1 MRWKLDNNLQ
11 AMSIVAAIL
20 ILLGGT
26 VVGVYHCW
34 RMLGWIALFPAAG
47 FVFADYLGFHLIFF
61 ARKEGGLLGWGS
73 LVCKFVIFG
82 TLLLN
87 GASLVFLLITDAKD
101 KAAIASRIEAKR
113 AELEAETAARVK
125 LIEAESAARQAEDT
139 RRAQNAAEVVQVTG
153 NASLARTVVRAST
166 AATPAPFAAPI
177 PSAFPIASTAA
188 ASAPVPEQ
196 EAPGI
201 VERFARWYTRGPLYF
216 SGGLVGLLCFVL
228 IQVFGKIGEG
238 RNGSPAAGGDGPERV
253 PARHVEPVP
262 QSLPVPAMANAAPQ
276 AAQVKPVRV
285 WRGMRPLDGPGEDGE
300 RSH

>member
-26 VVGVYHCW
+26 VVGIYHSW
-34 RMLGWIALFPAAG
+34 RMLGWIAIFPAAG
-47 FVFADYLGFHLIFF
+47 FIFADYLAFHLIWF
-61 ARKEGGLLGWGS
+61 ARKERGLLGWGS
-73 LVCKFVIFG
+73 LLCKFVLFG

-101 KAAIASRIEAKR
+101 KAAVASRIEARK

-125 LIEAESAARQAEDT
+125 LIEAESAARQAEET
-139 RRAQNAAEVVQVTG
+139 RRAQNAAEVAQVTG

-166 AATPAPFAAPI
+166 AATPAPFAAPL
-177 PSAFPIASTAA
+177 PSPSPIASTAA
-188 ASAPVPEQ
+188 AVEPAT

-201 VERFARWYTRGPLYF
+201 VERFARWYSRGPLYF
-216 SGGLVGLLCFVL
+216 SGGLVGLLCFIL

-238 RNGSPAAGGDGPERV
+238 RNDSPASGGDAPERL
-253 PARHVEPVP
+253 PARHVEPVISAPPPAPVMATPAP
-262 QSLPVPAMANAAPQ
+262 QSPQ
-276 AAQVKPVRV
+276 ERPRAV
-285 WRGMRPLDGPGEDGE
+285 WRGMTRVDDSGNGE

>member
-34 RMLGWIALFPAAG
+34 KMLGWIALFPAAG

-61 ARKEGGLLGWGS
+61 ARKERGLLGWGS

-101 KAAIASRIEAKR
+101 KAAIANRIEAKK

-125 LIEAESAARQAEDT
+125 LIEAESAARQAEET
-139 RRAQNAAEVVQVTG
+139 RRAQNAAEVAQVTG

-166 AATPAPFAAPI
+166 AATPAPFAAPL
-177 PSAFPIASTAA
+177 PSPSPIASTAA
-188 ASAPVPEQ
+188 SSEPAKE
-196 EAPGI
+196 EPGI

-238 RNGSPAAGGDGPERV
+238 RNASPAAGEDGPEHLL
-253 PARHVEPVP
+253 ARHVEPAP

-285 WRGMRPLDGPGEDGE
+285 WRGMRPLDDSGDEGE

>member
-34 RMLGWIALFPAAG
+34 KMLGWIALFPAAG

-61 ARKEGGLLGWGS
+61 SRKEGGLLGWGS

-101 KAAIASRIEAKR
+101 KAAIASRIEAKK

-125 LIEAESAARQAEDT
+125 LIEAESAARQAEET
-139 RRAQNAAEVVQVTG
+139 RRAQNAAEVAQVTG

-166 AATPAPFAAPI
+166 APTPAPVFTLAPL
-177 PSAFPIASTAA
+177 PSPSPIASTAA
-188 ASAPVPEQ
+188 AVEPAT

-216 SGGLVGLLCFVL
+216 SGGLVGLLCFIL
-228 IQVFGKIGEG
+228 IQVFGKIGES
-238 RNGSPAAGGDGPERV
+238 RNAGPVSGGDGPERT
-253 PARHVEPVP
+253 PARHVEPVISAP
-262 QSLPVPAMANAAPQ
+262 APVPVMAISAPQ
-276 AAQVKPVRV
+276 LPQERPRAV
-285 WRGMRPLDGPGEDGE
+285 WRGGVRVDQPDNGE